1 MTGQLRPFLAL
12 AARLAWSADVS
23 QRWRQVSVVFAAA
36 LLTVVIGLSMALV
49 SAAAAADQ
57 RDLDRRMAFA
67 GNDPDP
73 PLWVSAR
80 AETWD
85 ARQFP
90 VTWLYGDTDAPLP
103 PGLAELPRPGTMV
116 VSPAIANRP
125 EAVAALGLELSA
137 TGTGA
142 HGTIGEEGLLAA
154 SEWFAYASPPPG
166 RSLGSGGALI
176 PVSGF
181 GVADAEAGM
190 AVDTDRA
197 APTRNATMIAVWPL
211 LLVPALLLTWT
222 CARARSDLRRARA
235 RTLYRLGFG
244 PGALRAF
251 TTVETISLAL
261 PGALLSALVGAIV
274 LPQVQ
279 ALPMTGLVLNSG
291 ALEQP
296 VWRWV
301 ASALVA
307 VLVLTVLN
315 GTSRSVATEAP
326 ATQGVST
333 REPSRLRVVPLIF
346 GLTVMLVSKGIS
358 SSAGLALLFVGMLVI
373 VVALPLALPVLVRVA
388 GRLISQAQSPAAW
401 LVGHRL
407 ARSAHRHA
415 GPAMVLGLLIFVV
428 GGGTG
433 VLMSNE
439 ARAAAQSTL
448 SSDLEILM
456 LNWRDARPGDVGLIA
471 ESLPDAV
478 VLPVT
483 DGTVHAGSCSS
494 LAQILAREPSPC
506 DGASLSRTL
515 ADATGL
521 TAEIGVPPSDATIS
535 EVLIGGDPSVSQSTI
550 WRVLNSQLP
559 AVNLFNAAGT
569 DSIRPPLMMSWV
581 LGGVIA
587 GAAILTLA
595 AAHTF
600 GDRLLALGR
609 EDEFL
614 LRIGLD
620 GGQTRAVQRWTALV
634 PLIPAIGLGFCGA
647 VLFSWA
653 GRFQEFTGLPLLLIA
668 LETVAVTVTAAVAAV
683 GVGLI
688 QRRQADHVPS

>member
-1 MTGQLRPFLAL
+1 
-12 AARLAWSADVS
+12 
-23 QRWRQVSVVFAAA
+23 
-36 LLTVVIGLSMALV
+36 
-49 SAAAAADQ
+49 
-57 RDLDRRMAFA
+57 
-67 GNDPDP
+67 
-73 PLWVSAR
+73 
-80 AETWD
+80 
-85 ARQFP
+85 
-90 VTWLYGDTDAPLP
+90 
-103 PGLAELPRPGTMV
+103 
-116 VSPAIANRP
+116 
-125 EAVAALGLELSA
+125 
-137 TGTGA
+137 
-142 HGTIGEEGLLAA
+142 
-154 SEWFAYASPPPG
+154 
-166 RSLGSGGALI
+166 
-176 PVSGF
+176 
-181 GVADAEAGM
+181 
-190 AVDTDRA
+190 
-197 APTRNATMIAVWPL
+197 
-211 LLVPALLLTWT
+211 
-222 CARARSDLRRARA
+222 
-235 RTLYRLGFG
+235 
-244 PGALRAF
+244 
-251 TTVETISLAL
+251 
-261 PGALLSALVGAIV
+261 
-274 LPQVQ
+274 
-279 ALPMTGLVLNSG
+279 
-291 ALEQP
+291 
-296 VWRWV
+296 
-301 ASALVA
+301 
-307 VLVLTVLN
+307 
-315 GTSRSVATEAP
+315 
-326 ATQGVST
+326 
-333 REPSRLRVVPLIF
+333 
-346 GLTVMLVSKGIS
+346 
-358 SSAGLALLFVGMLVI
+358 
-373 VVALPLALPVLVRVA
+373 
-388 GRLISQAQSPAAW
+388 
-401 LVGHRL
+401 
-407 ARSAHRHA
+407 

-609 EDEFL
+609 EDECL